1 MKVLLATGL
10 YPPEIGGPATYT
22 KQLEEELPRRGVEVA
37 VLPFRVARFARWWT
51 PPGVRHVVY
60 FWKCLQIAKHVDVVY
75 AQDAV
80 SVGLPASLAA
90 RIAGKKYMVRIPGD
104 YAWEQGRQRWGV
116 EAELDAFQTK
126 KYGWRVECVRMIQK
140 SVVRRAA
147 LVVTP
152 SDYMNHLVR
161 QWLPVAQ
168 QERVHTI
175 YSSVSTPSHIEPH
188 ESFAP
193 FLVVS
198 SGRKVPW
205 KHFDAIER
213 VVAKEPGWQ
222 FFLASELPREEALS
236 WVKAANVYVLNSTYE
251 GLSHALVEAML
262 LGTPVIATKVGGNP
276 ELIRD
281 KVDGQLIPPQDDE
294 ALHRSLVEVYNNPQA
309 ARERAESAQ
318 GRAEAFSV
326 EVTVQKLVTL
336 LQTL

>member
-1 MKVLLATGL
+1 MKILIATGL

-22 KQLEEELPRRGVEVA
+22 KQLEVELPSRGIAVE
-37 VLPFRVARFARWWT
+37 VLPFSTTRHFPV
-51 PPGVRHVVY
+51 GVRHLMY
-60 FWKCLQIAKHVDVVY
+60 FWRCLRMAQRVDVVY

-90 RIAGKKYMVRIPGD
+90 RVAGKKYMVRIPGD

-126 KYGWRVECVRMIQK
+126 KYGWRVECVRSIQK
-140 SVVRRAA
+140 SVVRGAA

-175 YSSVSTPSHIEPH
+175 YSSVSIPSSVEPH
-188 ESFAP
+188 ESVAS
-193 FLVVS
+193 FLIVS

-205 KHFDAIER
+205 KHFDAVER
-213 VVAKEPGWQ
+213 VVAKEHEWQ

-236 WVKAANVYVLNSTYE
+236 WVKAAQVYVLNSTYE

-281 KVDGQLIPPQDDE
+281 KVDGLLIPPQDDE
-294 ALHRSLVEVYNNPQA
+294 ALHKALMEVYNNPEA
-309 ARERAESAQ
+309 ACERAESAKR
-318 GRAEAFSV
+318 RAEAFSLDS
-326 EVTVQKLVTL
+326 TVQALVTL